1 MAFKSF
7 KNKIPRAKHYH
18 PSSNAATNNLN
29 NNNNNNASNSP
40 VSTST
45 SAAAT
50 APTTT
55 TTNNTNNSYSNS
67 PSMSTAA
74 TSTIRN
80 SNRIRHTATTSFFDS
95 SYQIYKRRQTQTQRK
110 TAHEHTNYTT
120 YRLNDSNRSKN
131 DSRGSQHYPNLH
143 PIISA
148 NTNYIEHPTNNFHT
162 LNYSNPQINPGN
174 NNNTNTNTNTSYTM
188 NGNNNNSNVLNNFT
202 LNFNGHTNNIPLFND
217 VYNTAPFNGNT
228 GNTNSTNNINV
239 GNLPQTQ
246 TTINN
251 KSGILTTQYSPLRK
265 LTEADIMDDDK
276 YPWEEDLENSLN
288 PDTYLKIHCEKI
300 NECFQLGQY
309 NKINSLYQSLRRN
322 NLIPSIDIYEKIF
335 ISFHKRSF
343 DQNNQNL
350 NEKMWQLL
358 NCYQDMINNKLKPN
372 SKIYN
377 ILLLQIFKNSII
389 AIETNNMNGLDF
401 FKIGSE
407 LLGTVTQKN
416 KISNETINYYLLAM
430 NLYARETIM
439 RMENHKKRSNNNNN
453 NIIKSTNNSMIPDLT
468 YLKNNLIELSSI
480 VYEKDSFYFL
490 NFLSLSILKN
500 DLPMIKSLYNE
511 FLSLLPLEKTLS
523 LKENQ
528 FEIYSMFIT
537 AFIETG
543 ELAVGLKMFD
553 NIINEIKKKNSSKE
567 NVTMVLSN
575 FIISL
580 SKIDP
585 QRAYS
590 VWFEFKKL
598 SWVPEFSYEFYLLFL
613 SNCFHD
619 WDLTTKIY
627 NYIYPMERSFNCK
640 NRFQINKFR
649 LNSNTNLST
658 YLLYPI
664 HTENVINLLL
674 DYALQLKD
682 SDIIMKLLEESMV
695 KNFQFDSN
703 LYPFIFKFLNELN
716 VPMDYLIRFIEIHG
730 NLDPNLPFLSSI
742 TNSFKSTDLLLKI
755 YNMPFFQEI
764 CSKLNFSLNSINQ
777 TTFDGLIS
785 IMSAVWNSPHTI
797 ESYPH
802 LLKIHAIIVIRLFD
816 FDTLDPTMVHNIEML
831 QQPGMTHTRQIDQ
844 FILFKEKIMDSFN
857 KFVKN
862 YKRFNLDPSRIDP
875 VVPQAAK
882 FIIDLKQ
889 EYIDYFAHPGDWDKN
904 YPLSLGSAIRNST
917 KTGLREYENLSSKG
931 YCFDYDTFKELIKHK
946 YYDQKI
952 INNFLG
958 FPQDDIDEL
967 KFSRN
972 LLISKMKIEDIES
985 MILLNGPNFQV
996 QVLPYLNEASLIR
1009 IMKSLVTVGKD
1020 TFLRLINFPYGFKH
1034 ITKQAEYKRLIELIY
1049 SHLFE
1054 EGYYDLILELNET
1067 CPVLD
1072 VEILLESC
1080 LRSSNPINND
1090 KFIPLFKKF
1099 QNNPLLLTESQRIR
1113 IESEY
1118 LIIKGYIKEAANLL
1132 EMNIGNEDEDLI
1144 NLYSFTVFIQSFYND
1159 TTQFKYTPKN
1169 TIQLANMLSACSSFI
1184 SVVNSYDHWS
1194 KISSQEE
1201 YSKEDILEQMLQN
1214 LIDASRLF
1222 QREKAFTDDIKKIL
1236 NGKLKTFYRF
1246 KMYLRSP
1253 YVTIDELQQLIHIW
1267 QVINPTSVIHLFN
1280 NIVETVY
1287 LNDEILT
1294 ETGTLTLQGNLVW
1307 EFDMD
1312 SLASILEDVSISFTK
1327 DEENMSRLNE
1337 FKDYICQRYP
1347 TPMDAV
1353 MT

>member
-1 MAFKSF
+1 
-7 KNKIPRAKHYH
+7 
-18 PSSNAATNNLN
+18 
-29 NNNNNNASNSP
+29 
-40 VSTST
+40 
-45 SAAAT
+45 
-50 APTTT
+50 
-55 TTNNTNNSYSNS
+55 
-67 PSMSTAA
+67 MSTAA
-74 TSTIRN
+74 ISTIRN

-95 SYQIYKRRQTQTQRK
+95 SYQLYKKRQNQTQKK
-110 TAHEHTNYTT
+110 TTRDHTNYTT
-120 YRLNDSNRSKN
+120 YRLNNNNGSKN
-131 DSRGSQHYPNLH
+131 NNRRSRHYPNLH

-162 LNYSNPQINPGN
+162 LNHSNPQINLNNTTSTTNTTTTTTTTTN
-174 NNNTNTNTNTSYTM
+174 NNNNNN
-188 NGNNNNSNVLNNFT
+188 NNNNSNVLNDFP
-202 LNFNGHTNNIPLFND
+202 LNFNNRTNNISLFND
-217 VYNTAPFNGNT
+217 VYNTVSFNGNA
-228 GNTNSTNNINV
+228 NNSNSTNNINA
-239 GNLPQTQ
+239 GNLSQSP

-251 KSGILTTQYSPLRK
+251 KRNILTTQYSSPRK
-265 LTEADIMDDDK
+265 LTEADIKDDK
-276 YPWEEDLENSLN
+276 CPWDEDLENNLN
-288 PDTYLKIHCEKI
+288 SDTYLKIHCEQI
-300 NECFQLGQY
+300 NKCFQLGQY

-322 NLIPSIDIYEKIF
+322 DLVPSIDIYEKIF

-407 LLGTVTQKN
+407 LLTTITQKN
-416 KISNETINYYLLAM
+416 KISNETINYYLLSM

-439 RMENHKKRSNNNNN
+439 RMKSHNKGNNN
-453 NIIKSTNNSMIPDLT
+453 NIASVDTSSIIPDLT
-468 YLKNNLIELSSI
+468 CLKNNLIELSSI

-490 NFLSLSILKN
+490 NFISLANLKK
-500 DLPMIKSLYNE
+500 DLIMLKSLYNE
-511 FLSLLPLEKTLS
+511 FLFLLPMEKSIS

-543 ELAVGLKMFD
+543 ELTVGSKMFN
-553 NIINEIKKKNSSKE
+553 NIINEIKKKNGSKKI
-567 NVTMVLSN
+567 VTMVLSN

-580 SKIDP
+580 SKVDP

-598 SWVPEFSYEFYLLFL
+598 SWVPEFSYEFYLLLL

-627 NYIYPMERSFNCK
+627 NYIYPMERSFNSK
-640 NRFQINKFR
+640 NKFQINKFR

-674 DYALQLKD
+674 DYALQLRD

-695 KNFQFDSN
+695 KNFKFDSN
-703 LYPFIFKFLNELN
+703 LYPFIFKFLKELN
-716 VPMDYLIRFIEIHG
+716 APVDYLIRFIEIHG
-730 NLDPNLPFLSSI
+730 SLHPNLPFLSSI
-742 TNSFKSTDLLLKI
+742 TNSCTSPDLLLKI
-755 YNMPFFQEI
+755 YNMHFFQEI

-777 TTFDGLIS
+777 APFDGLVS
-785 IMSAVWNSPHTI
+785 IMSVVWNSSHPI

-816 FDTLDPTMVHNIEML
+816 FDTLDPTMIHDIEMS
-831 QQPGMTHTRQIDQ
+831 QQPGMNNTRQMDQ
-844 FILFKEKIMDSFN
+844 FILFKEKIIDCFT

-862 YKRFNLDPSRIDP
+862 YKGFNLDPSKIDP

-889 EYIDYFAHPGDWDKN
+889 EYVDYFAHPGDWDKN
-904 YPLSLGSAIRNST
+904 YPLSLGPAIRNST
-917 KTGLREYENLSSKG
+917 KTGLKEYENLSSKG

-946 YYDQKI
+946 YYDQSI

-958 FPQDDIDEL
+958 FSQDDIDEL
-967 KFSRN
+967 RFSRN
-972 LLISKMKIEDIES
+972 LLISKMKAEDIEL
-985 MILLNGPNFQV
+985 MVLLNGPNFQK
-996 QVLPYLNEASLIR
+996 QVLPYLNEVSLIR
-1009 IMKSLVTVGKD
+1009 TMKSLVTIGMD

-1034 ITKQAEYKRLIELIY
+1034 ITKQAEYKRLIEFIY
-1049 SHLFE
+1049 TQLFE

-1080 LRSSNPINND
+1080 IRSSNPINNN
-1090 KFIPLFKKF
+1090 KFIPLFAKF
-1099 QNNPLLLTESQRIR
+1099 QNSPLLLTESQRIR

-1118 LIIKGYIKEAANLL
+1118 LIIKGHIKEAADLL
-1132 EMNIGNEDEDLI
+1132 EMNIGNKDEDLI
-1144 NLYSFTVFIQSFYND
+1144 NLYSFTVFIQSFYSNI
-1159 TTQFKYTPKN
+1159 TQFKYTPKN

-1184 SVVNSYDHWS
+1184 SVVNNYDHWNMR
-1194 KISSQEE
+1194 SSQEE
-1201 YSKEDILEQMLQN
+1201 CTKEEILGQMLQN

-1222 QREKAFTDDIKKIL
+1222 QREKALTDDIKKIL
-1236 NGKLKTFYRF
+1236 NEKLRTLYRF
-1246 KMYLRSP
+1246 KVYLRSP
-1253 YVTIDELQQLIHIW
+1253 HVTITELQQLIHIW
-1267 QVINPTSVIHLFN
+1267 QVINPSSVIHLFN

-1287 LNDEILT
+1287 LNQDILA

-1307 EFDMD
+1307 EFDID
-1312 SLASILEDVSISFTK
+1312 SLVSILEDVSVSFTK

-1337 FKDYICQRYP
+1337 FRDYIYQRYP
-1347 TPMDAV
+1347 MPIDAV
-1353 MT
+1353 VI